1 MSENIYGVWKRR
13 FPIIK
18 ALRTDFRLSQKIIC
32 ATAILFNLGRMWSDD
47 DDDLESDDD
56 SDQHD
61 GDEDFVVVDN
71 DRNTSRIRG
80 NVERERLLAVMR
92 ME

>member
-1 MSENIYGVWKRR
+1 
-13 FPIIK
+13 
-18 ALRTDFRLSQKIIC
+18 
-32 ATAILFNLGRMWSDD
+32 MWSDD